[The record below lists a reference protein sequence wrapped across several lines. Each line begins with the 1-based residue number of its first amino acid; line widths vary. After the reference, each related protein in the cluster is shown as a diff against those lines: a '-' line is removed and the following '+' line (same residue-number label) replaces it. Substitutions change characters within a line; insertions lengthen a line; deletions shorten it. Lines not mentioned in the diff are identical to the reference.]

1 MAFTKDKRRRISNES
16 YLDALQ
22 EKYSKLCVVRVDLE
36 YAKNS
41 ETNKVEITL
50 NEANKH
56 ISRLLNNRRNNEI
69 FDHNIGYLIKT
80 EYGED
85 RNVHFHSFFFYDG
98 QKVQKDIIK
107 GEDIGK
113 YWSKNITNGTGTY
126 YNCNRNDY
134 KEKHAIGILDYRDVE
149 KRRNLDKSMEYL
161 AKDKQNIDGLN
172 ENEKDRAIRRGTIPK
187 EKSTRGRPR
196 NQLY

>member
-1 MAFTKDKRRRISNES
+1 MAFTKDKRRRISNEN

-22 EKYSKLCVVRVDLE
+22 DKYSKLCVVRVDLE

-56 ISRLLNNRRNNEI
+56 INRLLNNRRNNEI

-85 RNVHFHSFFFYDG
+85 RNVHFHSFFFYNG
-98 QKVQKDIIK
+98 QKVKKDMIK
-107 GEDIGK
+107 AENIGK
-113 YWSKNITNGTGTY
+113 YWSENITQGQGTY
-126 YNCNRNDY
+126 YSCNRNDY
-134 KEKHAIGILDYRDVE
+134 KDKHAIGMLDYRDAK
-149 KRRNLDKSMEYL
+149 KRRNLDYAMAYL
-161 AKDKQNIDGLN
+161 VKEDQCIEALK
-172 ENEKDRAIRRGTIPK
+172 ENKKDRIIRRGTLPK
-187 EKSTRGRPR
+187 EKSNFGRPR
-196 NQLY
+196 NK

>member
-36 YAKNS
+36 YAKNG

-56 ISRLLNNRRNNEI
+56 INRLLNNRRNNEI

-85 RNVHFHSFFFYDG
+85 RNVHFHTFFFYDG
-98 QKVQKDIIK
+98 QKVQKDMIK
-107 GEDIGK
+107 AEDIGK
-113 YWSKNITNGTGTY
+113 YWSENITDRKGTY
-126 YNCNRNDY
+126 YSCNRNDY
-134 KEKHAIGILDYRDVE
+134 KGKHALGMLDYRDAK
-149 KRRNLDKSMEYL
+149 KRRNLDYAMAYL
-161 AKDKQNIDGLN
+161 VKEDQSIDGLN
-172 ENEKDRAIRRGTIPK
+172 ENGKERSIRRGTIPK
-187 EKSTRGRPR
+187 KSNMGRPR
-196 NQLY
+196 NQ